1 MWHKLIQTFV
11 DNPVN
16 EGSPCISRKG
26 VTVLKLKLA
35 VASLA
40 LTSLILLL
48 MGSTYFTAA
57 AAIVCTA
64 VALPLAG
71 YLTWKYL
78 IPDDHSLVPF
88 VLWVPVAELPALYAF
103 KDLGVMNVPLGA
115 TIEPEKMAAPGGFI
129 AFTGAIAILLAVTV
143 PTSPTRDDDED

>member
-1 MWHKLIQTFV
+1 M
-11 DNPVN
+11 
-16 EGSPCISRKG
+16 
-26 VTVLKLKLA
+26 LKLKIA
-35 VASLA
+35 TASLA
-40 LTSLILLL
+40 LAGMMLLIL
-48 MGSTYFTAA
+48 GDTYMSATLAV
-57 AAIVCTA
+57 VCTA
-64 VALPLAG
+64 VVLPLAG

-115 TIEPEKMAAPGGFI
+115 TIEPEKMTALGGFI
-129 AFTGAIAILLAVTV
+129 AFTSAIAILLAVTV

>member
-1 MWHKLIQTFV
+1 M
-11 DNPVN
+11 
-16 EGSPCISRKG
+16 
-26 VTVLKLKLA
+26 LKLKIA
-35 VASLA
+35 TASLA
-40 LTSLILLL
+40 LAGMILLIL
-48 MGSTYFTAA
+48 GDTYMSAA
-57 AAIVCTA
+57 LAVVCTA

-103 KDLGVMNVPLGA
+103 KDLGVMDTPLGA
-115 TIEPEKMAAPGGFI
+115 TIEPEKMTTLGGFI
-129 AFTGAIAILLAVTV
+129 AFTSAIAILLAVTV

>member
-1 MWHKLIQTFV
+1 M
-11 DNPVN
+11 
-16 EGSPCISRKG
+16 
-26 VTVLKLKLA
+26 LKLKIA
-35 VASLA
+35 TASLA
-40 LTSLILLL
+40 LAGMMLLIL
-48 MGSTYFTAA
+48 GDTYMSATLAV
-57 AAIVCTA
+57 VCTA

-115 TIEPEKMAAPGGFI
+115 TIEPEKMTTLGGFI
-129 AFTGAIAILLAVTV
+129 AFTSAIAILLAVTV